1 MLRQLEAV
9 FEGGVLR
16 PLEPLSLVE
25 KQYVLLTV
33 SDVPAAGD
41 SSDWKAGQ
49 EWIRAHGAEYGGQWV
64 ALHGGLLLSNGL
76 DARAVR
82 DEARAKGVYLPLLVH
97 LPDEPGQPSAGWL

>member
-1 MLRQLEAV
+1 MLRHLEAV
-9 FEGGVLR
+9 FEDGVLR
-16 PLEPLSLVE
+16 PLEPLSLDE
-25 KQYVLLTV
+25 NQHVLLTV

-41 SSDWKAGQ
+41 SSDWEAER
-49 EWIRAHGAEYGGQWV
+49 EWIRAHGEEYSGQWV
-64 ALHGGLLLSNGL
+64 ALHGGLLLSSGP